1 VFILLSTVPILE
13 IQSLYLPADW
23 RPVSSVHV
31 RETEE
36 KALSDALLAGV
47 WILVLGGSEREEKE
61 VKYKKIRISK
71 FC

>member
-47 WILVLGGSEREEKE
+47 
-61 VKYKKIRISK
+61 
-71 FC
+71 